1 MTTPGSESA
10 EAAALPGSR
19 ALYDDAPCGL
29 MLTSADG
36 LIQRVNATMC
46 RWVGRERS
54 ELEGVLKVQDLLT
67 MGGRIFHQ
75 THWAPLLQIQGSVAE
90 VKLEIAHRDG
100 RRIPMV
106 LNALR
111 RRHGQGIFHEIAFFI
126 AEDRHKYEHELV
138 LARKRA
144 EQLLEKEQE
153 AQRALAVAH
162 QERDRQRATAE
173 DRALFAEQ
181 MIGIVSHD
189 LRNPL
194 SVIHMSAHLLG
205 MNELS
210 SSQHRALGRLT
221 NAVARANRL
230 IVDLLD
236 FTQARL
242 GRGLKI
248 TPKALDLHGLA
259 AECVED
265 LRLAFAGRHLEH
277 CTEGG
282 GPCLA
287 SADRLVQLIGNLV
300 ANAVTYGA
308 PDRTVTVTSR
318 VDADTFSLSVH
329 NHGPPIRPE
338 LLPTLFEPMTR
349 GASAGVVAHGIGLG
363 LFLVRE
369 IARAHGG
376 EVEAESSAERG
387 TTFRA
392 TFPRAPAS
400 GA

>member
-1 MTTPGSESA
+1 MADSEPAQAPG
-10 EAAALPGSR
+10 LPGSG

-29 MLTSADG
+29 MLTDVDG
-36 LIQRVNATMC
+36 LIRRVNATLC
-46 RWVGRERS
+46 RWVGRERG
-54 ELEGVLKVQDLLT
+54 ELEGLLKVQDLLT

-90 VKLEIAHRDG
+90 VKLEIAHPDG

-111 RRHGQGIFHEIAFFI
+111 RRHGEDDFHEIAFFI
-126 AEDRHKYEHELV
+126 SEDRHQYERELL
-138 LARKRA
+138 LARRRA
-144 EQLLEKEQE
+144 EELLAKEQ
-153 AQRALAVAH
+153 ATQRALAIA
-162 QERDRQRATAE
+162 QGERDRQQATAA
-173 DRALFAEQ
+173 DRGLFAEQ

-205 MNELS
+205 MHELS

-242 GRGLKI
+242 GRGLTI
-248 TPKALDLHGLA
+248 ALKPLDPHAVA

-265 LRLAFAGRHLEH
+265 LRLAFPARQIEH
-277 CTEGG
+277 VAVGSGDCVG
-282 GPCLA
+282 

-300 ANAVTYGA
+300 ANALTHGA
-308 PDRTVTVTSR
+308 PDRPVTVISR
-318 VDADTFSLSVH
+318 VDADAFSLSVR
-329 NHGPPIRPE
+329 NEGTPIPDS
-338 LLPTLFEPMTR
+338 LLPRLFEPMTR
-349 GASAGVVAHGIGLG
+349 GASSGGVPHGIGLG
-363 LFLVRE
+363 LFIVRE

-376 EVEAESSAERG
+376 EVVADSSAQGG
-387 TTFRA
+387 TTFTA
-392 TFPRAPAS
+392 SFPLQPVG